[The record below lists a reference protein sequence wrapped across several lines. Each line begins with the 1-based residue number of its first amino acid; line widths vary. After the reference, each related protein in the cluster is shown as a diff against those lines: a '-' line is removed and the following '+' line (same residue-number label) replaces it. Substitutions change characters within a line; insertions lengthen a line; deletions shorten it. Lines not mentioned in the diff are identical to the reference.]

1 MLFRSNAVTRF
12 LEKAGLGVAL
22 GVALAAFSIVPLHAQ
37 SQTQTSSS
45 SADYRFLLDSD
56 ELGGLEPPPAP
67 SAQYGSQNGANPPTY
82 RSRWD
87 RLAVEAGGGFTA
99 PLGNS
104 SRDLTWGWNFRG
116 GLGYNFT
123 KKFAV
128 LGEYEFDRSKIP
140 AAILEQV
147 GTPGGN
153 VHTWS
158 LTLDPEWKYKT
169 GGNWGGYIIG
179 GGGFY
184 RQLTSFTEPV
194 LAQGVYCNYFYCY
207 PIYYQ
212 ATAVV
217 SHYSSNQGGLNI
229 GTGLTFGNWNQAKF
243 FAEARYEWL
252 DTPGHS
258 TQIIPVTFGIRW

>member
-1 MLFRSNAVTRF
+1 MVSGSHAIGRF
-12 LEKAGLGVAL
+12 LGKTSLAL
-22 GVALAAFSIVPLHAQ
+22 SLIALSIVPLHAQ
-37 SQTQTSSS
+37 SPAQTASS

-56 ELGGLEPPPAP
+56 ELGGLAPP
-67 SAQYGSQNGANPPTY
+67 SAPTPQYGGQNGANPATFQ
-82 RSRWD
+82 SRWD

-104 SRDLTWGWNFRG
+104 SGDLTWGWNFRG

-123 KKFAV
+123 RKFAV
-128 LGEYEFDRSKIP
+128 LGEYEFDYNKIP
-140 AAILEQV
+140 AAILQQV

-169 GGNWGGYIIG
+169 TGNWGGYIIG

-184 RQLTSFTEPV
+184 RQLTSFTVPV
-194 LAQGVYCNYFYCY
+194 LAQGLYCSYFYCY
-207 PIYYQ
+207 PVYY
-212 ATAVV
+212 TTNEVV

-252 DTPGHS
+252 YTPGHG